1 VNNMADMTIKELA
14 DELGVSKQA
23 IRKHLEKLPPTLSV
37 TKKSNTI
44 YLNADVSNFVRKKV
58 TRVTSKVTSNSS
70 NLDSNQTRE
79 DNRENNPKSDRK
91 TINNY
96 EVEKILNEQ
105 LKIKDKQ
112 LAEKDK
118 QIQTM
123 QKLLDQQ
130 QQLSLQTNK
139 HIEQLQ
145 LQLSNE
151 TTEDSIRSTSN
162 PLFNDNFEDITDD
175 FEKKGFLSRLFKK
188 RQ

>member
-1 VNNMADMTIKELA
+1 MADMTIKDLA

-37 TKKSNTI
+37 TKKGNTI
-44 YLNADVSNFVRKKV
+44 FLEAAVSDFVRSKV
-58 TRVTSKVTSNSS
+58 TRGTSNLTGKVTSN
-70 NLDSNQTRE
+70 QVE
-79 DNRENNPKSDRK
+79 EKEAKNNPNRDTK
-91 TINNY
+91 TTNPFEI
-96 EVEKILNEQ
+96 EKILNEQ

-118 QIQTM
+118 QMQTM

-139 HIEQLQ
+139 QISQLQ

-151 TTEDSIRSTSN
+151 TEKDWTGSTSN
-162 PLFNDNFEDITDD
+162 QVDD
-175 FEKKGFLSRLFKK
+175 VNEVVEKKGFFNRLFKK
-188 RQ
+188 

>member
-1 VNNMADMTIKELA
+1 MADMTIKELA

-58 TRVTSKVTSNSS
+58 TRVTSNSS

>member
-1 VNNMADMTIKELA
+1 MADMTIKELA

-37 TKKSNTI
+37 TKKDNAI
-44 YLNADVSNFVRKKV
+44 YLDTDVSRFVRSKV
-58 TRVTSKVTSNSS
+58 TRVTDNVTGKVTSNQFNEKGTKK
-70 NLDSNQTRE
+70 NLKRE
-79 DNRENNPKSDRK
+79 ENPTN
-91 TINNY
+91 TY
-96 EVEKILNEQ
+96 EVEKILTEQ

-118 QIQTM
+118 QLQTM

-139 HIEQLQ
+139 QIEKLQ

-151 TTEDSIRSTSN
+151 SAEDLIRSTNN
-162 PLFNDNFEDITDD
+162 PLVNDENENSEVVENKSF
-175 FEKKGFLSRLFKK
+175 FSRIFK
-188 RQ
+188 R

>member
-1 VNNMADMTIKELA
+1 MADMTIKELA

-58 TRVTSKVTSNSS
+58 TRVTGNFTGNSS
-70 NLDSNQTRE
+70 NLDSNQARE

-162 PLFNDNFEDITDD
+162 PLFNDNFEDITDN

>member
-1 VNNMADMTIKELA
+1 MTIKELA

-37 TKKSNTI
+37 TKKGNII
-44 YLNADVSNFVRKKV
+44 YLNTDVSNLVRKKV
-58 TRVTSKVTSNSS
+58 TSKVTGNFTG
-70 NLDSNQTRE
+70 NFDSNQFRE
-79 DNRENNPKSDRK
+79 DELRNNSTSDKK
-91 TINNY
+91 TTNNY
-96 EVEKILNEQ
+96 DVEKILNEQ
-105 LKIKDKQ
+105 LKVKDKQ

-151 TTEDSIRSTSN
+151 TTEDSTCSTSN
-162 PLFNDNFEDITDD
+162 PLVNDNFEDITDD
-175 FEKKGFLSRLFKK
+175 FEKKGFLSRFFKK
-188 RQ
+188 RP

>member
-1 VNNMADMTIKELA
+1 MADMTIKELA

-37 TKKSNTI
+37 TKKSNTL
-44 YLNADVSNFVRKKV
+44 YLNVDVSNFVRKKV
-58 TRVTSKVTSNSS
+58 TRVTSNSS

>member
-1 VNNMADMTIKELA
+1 MADMTIKELA
-14 DELGVSKQA
+14 DELGISKQA

-37 TKKSNTI
+37 TKKGNTI
-44 YLNADVSNFVRKKV
+44 YLNTDVSNFVREKV
-58 TRVTSKVTSNSS
+58 TRVTSKVTGNSS
-70 NLDSNQTRE
+70 NFDSNQFRE
-79 DNRENNPKSDRK
+79 DKLKNNSTSDKK
-91 TINNY
+91 TTNNY

-105 LKIKDKQ
+105 LKVKDKQ

-123 QKLLDQQ
+123 QKLLNQQ

-151 TTEDSIRSTSN
+151 TTEDSTRSTSN
-162 PLFNDNFEDITDD
+162 PLVNDNFEDITDD
-175 FEKKGFLSRLFKK
+175 FEKKGFLSRFFKK
-188 RQ
+188 RP

>member
-1 VNNMADMTIKELA
+1 MTIKELA

-37 TKKSNTI
+37 TKKGNTI
-44 YLNADVSNFVRKKV
+44 YLNTDVSNLVRKKV
-58 TRVTSKVTSNSS
+58 TRVTSKVTGKSS
-70 NLDSNQTRE
+70 NFDSNQFRE
-79 DNRENNPKSDRK
+79 DGLRNNSTSDKK
-91 TINNY
+91 TANNY
-96 EVEKILNEQ
+96 DVEKILNEQ
-105 LKIKDKQ
+105 LKVKDKQ

-151 TTEDSIRSTSN
+151 TTEDSAFSTSN
-162 PLFNDNFEDITDD
+162 PLVNDD
-175 FEKKGFLSRLFKK
+175 FEKKGFLSRFFKK
-188 RQ
+188 RP

>member
-1 VNNMADMTIKELA
+1 MSIGVNNMADMTIKELA

-37 TKKSNTI
+37 TKKGNTI
-44 YLNADVSNFVRKKV
+44 HLDADVSAFVRKKV
-58 TRVTSKVTSNSS
+58 TRVTS
-70 NLDSNQTRE
+70 NQTKE
-79 DNRENNPKSDRK
+79 NKFENNSTNDKK
-91 TINNY
+91 TTNNY
-96 EVEKILNEQ
+96 EFEKILNEQ
-105 LKIKDKQ
+105 LKVKDKQ

-139 HIEQLQ
+139 QINQLQ

-151 TTEDSIRSTSN
+151 TENDWTGSTSN
-162 PLFNDNFEDITDD
+162 QVDNINEMV
-175 FEKKGFLSRLFKK
+175 EKKGFFSRLFKK
-188 RQ
+188 